1 MILGLLTDHGP
12 TTPDTTSFMYLGF
25 GVIFTVIAL
34 HLFSLYRRRRS
45 LKRDLELLEEIQAE
59 ES

>member
-1 MILGLLTDHGP
+1 MIFGLLIDHPP

-25 GVIFTVIAL
+25 GVIFTVMAL
-34 HLFSLYRRRRS
+34 HLFSLYRRRRN
-45 LKRDLELLEEIQAE
+45 LITDLELLEEIQAE